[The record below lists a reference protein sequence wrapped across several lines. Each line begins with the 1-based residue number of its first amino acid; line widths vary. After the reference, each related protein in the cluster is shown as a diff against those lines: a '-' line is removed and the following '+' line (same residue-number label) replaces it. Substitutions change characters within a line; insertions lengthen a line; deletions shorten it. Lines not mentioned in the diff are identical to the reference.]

1 MGYYIPS
8 QNLFTRLCPRCGG
21 IMVYKGT
28 YHDREKGRCNI
39 YECDRCGY
47 REEVCY
53 KTTYTYSTGIEYT
66 WRRDPNL
73 DHATL
78 NKTRLHADGT
88 TTSWRRN

>member
-1 MGYYIPS
+1 M
-8 QNLFTRLCPRCGG
+8 TR
-21 IMVYKGT
+21 Y
-28 YHDREKGRCNI
+28 REK
-39 YECDRCGY
+39 
-47 REEVCY
+47 VCY